1 MAAIPADVGGRDS
14 RTKICQAQ
22 GEVVGTMPRR
32 NRSQGDSLLKN
43 SGGRRMEGAQGE
55 ITGDCRI
62 PARPSVQEKNLQ
74 RTHSCNSSKIGDAS
88 RGQRFIPE
96 MQRIQ
101 G

>member
-1 MAAIPADVGGRDS
+1 MVAIPADVGGRDS

-32 NRSQGDSLLKN
+32 NRSQGTL
-43 SGGRRMEGAQGE
+43 
-55 ITGDCRI
+55 C
-62 PARPSVQEKNLQ
+62 
-74 RTHSCNSSKIGDAS
+74 SKIAAVVAWKVRKEKSRAIAESRRARRFRKRIYKGRIRATLARLGDAS